1 MSALGQKRTLMS
13 LHPMSAL
20 PPKADIA
27 EYDWDVRFVP
37 KADIMQYAVQQPIA
51 ACTVEFSPVGGEG
64 CKAAK
69 GPNTSNCPI
78 WRAWGR
84 QKSASRSGSIKE
96 HTCLAAPLCNVQGPF
111 RIMVAIG
118 FDLREV
124 QSSLQSSVTKQNGEQ
139 R

>member
-1 MSALGQKRTLMS
+1 MSLYPRKRTFLSAVSMSALCQKRTLC
-13 LHPMSAL
+13 SA
-20 PPKADIA
+20 ATD
-27 EYDWDVRFVP
+27 R
-37 KADIMQYAVQQPIA
+37 

-78 WRAWGR
+78 WPAWRR

-124 QSSLQSSVTKQNGEQ
+124 QSSLQSSFTKQNGEQ
-139 R
+139 Q